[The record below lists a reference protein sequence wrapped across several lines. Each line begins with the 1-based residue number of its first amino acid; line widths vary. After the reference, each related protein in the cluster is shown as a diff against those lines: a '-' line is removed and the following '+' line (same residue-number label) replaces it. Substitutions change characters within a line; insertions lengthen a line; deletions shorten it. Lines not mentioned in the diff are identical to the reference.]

1 MWNHVPTIMV
11 TKKYTAV
18 FVLSLML
25 SAGCLSAIEDI
36 AEIEDDVIDSVLD
49 WLDSEYPHLDLPARE
64 RTSPVLET
72 YGQCEPLL
80 ADLKESIYNE
90 MLVSLDQQSYW
101 HWASPAWRG
110 GVAFVEDDVAMMD
123 GSPEATEAE
132 SGSNSGASTDSDS
145 GREGQFSGTN
155 NQEEGVD
162 EADFLKTDG
171 YHIYMLNGNLL
182 VIMGVPEFGE
192 LTLESN
198 ISIQGSPIQMMLEE
212 DRLVIVSSI
221 YHWNLPNDD
230 PLRELMSE
238 EVTVSY
244 PGEEEYSYT
253 YTRVQNLVKYTVVDI
268 TDRNAPEVESELY
281 IEGNYHT
288 ARLVDG
294 TMRSVTHLW
303 TNIDGLRTWVY
314 LPDTYWGM
322 DDEEEKMDIWNQ
334 SMEDTIASNR
344 AIIDN
349 LTLDDFAPHVYELG
363 EDGLSQHPTTSDDC
377 SEYSA
382 SSDSAGRGFSTIM
395 TIELL
400 GEEPQMQLDHIT
412 SSWAHVYA
420 SQDFMVLAEPA
431 NDWWWFWRNFDWDDA
446 TNIHV
451 FDISDPSETTYLASG
466 RVDGTV
472 QDQFSISEYNGVI
485 RVATTEDAWGRWWL
499 EGTEEWNGP
508 TNNVFTLEVSES
520 CTCTSEFTY
529 AGQTMCST
537 SECIVDSS
545 ELIQLGHIGDIAP
558 NERIWS
564 ARFVGDRAY
573 LVTFETID
581 PLWVIDLTNP
591 ANPTILG
598 ELEVPGVSTYI
609 HPVDS
614 ETLLTIGIGP
624 GPDGLGLDW
633 SITQVS
639 LFDVSDPT
647 NPTLADSL
655 QLSPGYEDEE
665 CDDWGCGWS
674 WSYSEAT
681 YEHKAFTFW
690 APEKLLAIPLSTY
703 RYSYDEVEIDGK
715 TYVYSGYE
723 FVSTL
728 ELVDVDAENGTL
740 SSHGMVDHSSF
751 YNEDGLSGWWGSS
764 TSIRR
769 SIFMGDY
776 IYSFSAA
783 GASVHSVD
791 ELTSVVELEIPGHEY
806 PDVYYYQ
813 VEGEVDSE
821 DSVNPD
827 EDGGEPESS
836 SEDSATH
843 PCNEPD
849 TENCED

>member
-1 MWNHVPTIMV
+1 MNTSP
-11 TKKYTAV
+11 KAV
-18 FVLSLML
+18 ILALMMML
-25 SAGCLSAIEDI
+25 SSGCLGAVDDLVN
-36 AEIEDDVIDSVLD
+36 IEDDVVDSVLD
-49 WLDSEYPHLDLPARE
+49 WLDSEYPHLDLPDRE

-72 YGQCEPLL
+72 YDQCDLLL

-101 HWASPAWRG
+101 HWAGPVWRG
-110 GVAFVEDDVAMMD
+110 GGVFIEDDVAMMD
-123 GSPEATEAE
+123 GAPEGAADE
-132 SGSNSGASTDSDS
+132 SGSNTGGTANSDSD
-145 GREGQFSGTN
+145 REGEFSGTN

-198 ISIQGSPIQMMLEE
+198 ISIQGYPMQMMLEG
-212 DRLVIVSSI
+212 DRLVVASSV
-221 YHWNLPNDD
+221 YYWSLPHDD

-238 EVTVSY
+238 EITVSY
-244 PGEEEYSYT
+244 PGEDEYSYT

-268 TDRNAPEVESELY
+268 TDRTAPEVERELY

-314 LPDTYWGM
+314 LPETYWEA
-322 DDEEEKMDIWNQ
+322 DTDEERMTIWNQ
-334 SMEDTIASNR
+334 SMEETIAANQ
-344 AIIDN
+344 AIIDD
-349 LTLDDFAPHVYELG
+349 LTLDDFAPHLYEIG
-363 EDGLSQHPTTSDDC
+363 EDGLFQHPTTSEDC
-377 SEYSA
+377 SEFSA
-382 SSDSAGRGFSTIM
+382 SADSAGRGFSTIM

-400 GEEPQMQLDHIT
+400 GEESEMQLDHIT

-420 SQDFMVLAEPA
+420 SQNMMILAEPA
-431 NDWWWFWRNFDWDDA
+431 NDWWWFWRNFGWDDA

-451 FDISDPSETTYLASG
+451 FDISDPSETTYVASG

-472 QDQFSISEYNGVI
+472 QDQFSISEHNGVI

-499 EGTEEWNGP
+499 EEADEWTGP
-508 TNNVFTLEVSES
+508 TNNVFTLAV
-520 CTCTSEFTY
+520 
-529 AGQTMCST
+529 A
-537 SECIVDSS
+537 ECMIPEGCDDESS
-545 ELIQLGHIGDIAP
+545 EMVQIGHVGDIAP

-573 LVTFETID
+573 LVTFENID
-581 PLWVIDLTNP
+581 PLWVIDLTD
-591 ANPTILG
+591 PTDPIILG

-633 SITQVS
+633 SVTQVS

-655 QLSPGYEDEE
+655 QLSPAYDDEDCNE
-665 CDDWGCGWS
+665 WSCGWS

-681 YEHKAFTFW
+681 YEHKAFTYW
-690 APEKLLAIPLSTY
+690 APEQLLAVPLSTY
-703 RYSYDEVEIDGK
+703 RYTYDEVEIDGR
-715 TYVYSGYE
+715 TYTYSGYE

-728 ELVDVDAENGTL
+728 ELIDVDAENGTL
-740 SSHGMVDHSSF
+740 SNHGMVNHSEF
-751 YNEDGLSGWWGSS
+751 YNEDGLSGWWSGS

-776 IYSFSAA
+776 IYAFSAA
-783 GASVHSVD
+783 GASVHRTD
-791 ELTSVVELEIPGHEY
+791 DLTSMVELEIPGYDE
-806 PDVYYYQ
+806 PEVYYYGT
-813 VEGEVDSE
+813 EGESESDDSA
-821 DSVNPD
+821 NPD
-827 EDGGEPESS
+827 KEEE
-836 SEDSATH
+836 SATV
-843 PCNEPD
+843 
-849 TENCED
+849 ED

>member
-1 MWNHVPTIMV
+1 MNTSP
-11 TKKYTAV
+11 KAV
-18 FVLSLML
+18 ILALMMML
-25 SAGCLSAIEDI
+25 SSGCLGAVDDMVN
-36 AEIEDDVIDSVLD
+36 IEDDVVDSVLD
-49 WLDSEYPHLDLPARE
+49 WLDSEYPHLDLPDRE

-72 YGQCEPLL
+72 YDQCDLL
-80 ADLKESIYNE
+80 LDDLKQSIYNE

-101 HWASPAWRG
+101 HWSGPVWRG
-110 GVAFVEDDVAMMD
+110 GGVLIEDDVMMMD
-123 GSPEATEAE
+123 GAPEGASDE
-132 SGSNSGASTDSDS
+132 SGANAGAAADSDS
-145 GREGQFSGTN
+145 SREGEFSGTN

-198 ISIQGSPIQMMLEE
+198 ISIQGYPMQMMLED
-212 DRLVIVSSI
+212 DRLVVASSV
-221 YHWNLPNDD
+221 YYWSLPHDD

-238 EVTVSY
+238 EITVSY
-244 PGEEEYSYT
+244 PGQEEYSYT

-268 TDRNAPEVESELY
+268 TDRSAPEVERELY

-303 TNIDGLRTWVY
+303 THIDGLRTWVY
-314 LPDTYWGM
+314 LPDAYW
-322 DDEEEKMDIWNQ
+322 DADTDEERMDIWNQ
-334 SMEDTIASNR
+334 SMEETIAANQ
-344 AIIDN
+344 AIIDD
-349 LTLDDFAPHVYELG
+349 LTLDDFTPHLYEVG
-363 EDGLSQHPTTSDDC
+363 EDGLFQHPISSSDC

-382 SSDSAGRGFSTIM
+382 SADSAGRGFSTIM

-400 GEEPQMQLDHIT
+400 GEESQMQLDHIT

-420 SQDFMVLAEPA
+420 SQDVMVLAEPA
-431 NDWWWFWRNFDWDDA
+431 NDWWWFWRNFGWDDA

-451 FDISDPSETTYLASG
+451 FDISDPSETTYIASG

-472 QDQFSISEYNGVI
+472 QDQFSISEHNGVI

-499 EGTEEWNGP
+499 EEAEEWTGP
-508 TNNVFTLEVSES
+508 TNNVFTLAV
-520 CTCTSEFTY
+520 
-529 AGQTMCST
+529 A
-537 SECIVDSS
+537 ECMIPEGCDDESS
-545 ELIQLGHIGDIAP
+545 EMVQIGHVGDIAP

-573 LVTFETID
+573 IVTFENID
-581 PLWVIDLTNP
+581 PLWVIDLTD
-591 ANPTILG
+591 PTDPIILG

-633 SITQVS
+633 SVTQVS

-655 QLSPGYEDEE
+655 QLSPAYENED
-665 CDDWGCGWS
+665 CDGWNCGWS

-681 YEHKAFTFW
+681 YEHKAFTYW
-690 APEKLLAIPLSTY
+690 APEQLLAVPLSTY
-703 RYSYDEVEIDGK
+703 RYTYDEVEIDGR
-715 TYVYSGYE
+715 TYTYSGYE

-728 ELVDVDAENGTL
+728 ELIDVDAENGTL
-740 SSHGMVDHSSF
+740 SNHGMVNHSEF
-751 YNEDGLSGWWGSS
+751 YNEDGLSGWWSGS

-776 IYSFSAA
+776 IYAFSAA
-783 GASVHSVD
+783 GASVHRTD
-791 ELTSVVELEIPGHEY
+791 DLTSMVELEIPGYDE
-806 PDVYYYQ
+806 PEVYYYGTEGESESDDSADPDKEEGESAT
-813 VEGEVDSE
+813 VEG
-821 DSVNPD
+821 
-827 EDGGEPESS
+827 
-836 SEDSATH
+836 
-843 PCNEPD
+843 
-849 TENCED
+849 

>member
-1 MWNHVPTIMV
+1 MNTSPKAAIL
-11 TKKYTAV
+11 A
-18 FVLSLML
+18 LMML
-25 SAGCLSAIEDI
+25 LTSGCLGAVDDIVDIED
-36 AEIEDDVIDSVLD
+36 EVVDSVLD
-49 WLDSEYPHLDLPARE
+49 WLDSEYPHLDLPDRE

-72 YGQCEPLL
+72 YNQCDLLL
-80 ADLKESIYNE
+80 ADLQDSIYNE

-101 HWASPAWRG
+101 HWAGPVWRG
-110 GVAFVEDDVAMMD
+110 GGVFIEDDVAMMD
-123 GSPEATEAE
+123 GAPESAADE
-132 SGSNSGASTDSDS
+132 SGSNNGATTDSDS
-145 GREGQFSGTN
+145 GREGEFSGTN

-198 ISIQGSPIQMMLEE
+198 ISIQGYPMQMMLEG
-212 DRLVIVSSI
+212 DRLVVASSI
-221 YHWNLPNDD
+221 YYWSLPHDD

-244 PGEEEYSYT
+244 PGEEEYTYT

-268 TDRNAPEVESELY
+268 TDRTAPEIERELY

-294 TMRSVTHLW
+294 TVRSVTHLW
-303 TNIDGLRTWVY
+303 THIDGLRTWVY
-314 LPDTYWGM
+314 LPETYW
-322 DDEEEKMDIWNQ
+322 DADTDEDRMDIWNQ
-334 SMEDTIASNR
+334 SMEETIDANQ
-344 AIIDN
+344 ALIDD
-349 LTLDDFAPHVYELG
+349 LTLDDFAPHSYEVG
-363 EDGLSQHPTTSDDC
+363 EDGLFQHPTTSEDC
-377 SEYSA
+377 SEFSA
-382 SSDSAGRGFSTIM
+382 SADSAGRGFSTIM

-400 GEEPQMQLDHIT
+400 GDESEMQLDHIT

-420 SQDFMVLAEPA
+420 SQDVMVLAEPA

-451 FDISDPSETTYLASG
+451 FDISDPSETTYIASG
-466 RVDGTV
+466 RVAGTV
-472 QDQFSISEYNGVI
+472 QDQFSISEHNGVI

-499 EGTEEWNGP
+499 EGTEEWTGP
-508 TNNVFTLEVSES
+508 TNNVFTLAVSE
-520 CTCTSEFTY
+520 CMIPEGCDDE
-529 AGQTMCST
+529 
-537 SECIVDSS
+537 SS
-545 ELIQLGHIGDIAP
+545 EIIQIGHVGDIAP
-558 NERIWS
+558 GERIWS

-573 LVTFETID
+573 LVTFQNID

-591 ANPTILG
+591 TDPIILG

-633 SITQVS
+633 SVTQVS

-655 QLSPGYEDEE
+655 QLSPAYEDEG
-665 CDDWGCGWS
+665 CDEWGCGWS

-681 YEHKAFTFW
+681 YEHKAFTYW
-690 APEKLLAIPLSTY
+690 APEQLLAIPLSTY
-703 RYSYDEVEIDGK
+703 RYTYDEVEIDGR
-715 TYVYSGYE
+715 TYTYSGYE

-728 ELVDVDAENGTL
+728 ELIDVDAENGTL
-740 SSHGMVDHSSF
+740 STHGMVNHSEF
-751 YNEDGLSGWWGSS
+751 YNEDGLSGWWSGS

-776 IYSFSAA
+776 IYAFSAA
-783 GASVHSVD
+783 GASVHKTD
-791 ELTSVVELEIPGHEY
+791 DLTSMVELEIPGYDE
-806 PDVYYYQ
+806 PEVYYYDT
-813 VEGEVDSE
+813 EGEVESD
-821 DSVNPD
+821 DSVDPSEEKD
-827 EDGGEPESS
+827 EE
-836 SEDSATH
+836 SATV
-843 PCNEPD
+843 EG
-849 TENCED
+849 

>member
-1 MWNHVPTIMV
+1 MNTGKNAALMV
-11 TKKYTAV
+11 LV
-18 FVLSLML
+18 MML
-25 SAGCLSAIEDI
+25 NSGCLGAVEDI
-36 AEIEDDVIDSVLD
+36 VDAEEEIIDSVFD
-49 WLDSEYPHLDLPARE
+49 WLDGEYPHLDLPERE
-64 RTSPVLET
+64 RSTPVLET
-72 YGQCEPLL
+72 YDQCDILL
-80 ADLKESIYNE
+80 ADLQESIYNE

-101 HWASPAWRG
+101 HWAGPVWRG
-110 GVAFVEDDVAMMD
+110 GGVMFEEDGAMMD
-123 GSPEATEAE
+123 GAPESAADD
-132 SGSNSGASTDSDS
+132 SGSNVGGSADSDS
-145 GREGQFSGTN
+145 SREGEFSGTN

-198 ISIQGSPIQMMLEE
+198 LSIQGYPMQMMLEG
-212 DRLVIVSSI
+212 DRLVIASSV
-221 YHWNLPNDD
+221 YYWSLPLDD

-244 PGEEEYSYT
+244 PGEDEYTYT
-253 YTRVQNLVKYTVVDI
+253 YTRVQNIVKYTVVDI
-268 TDRNAPEVESELY
+268 TDRSAPEVERELY

-303 TNIDGLRTWVY
+303 TQIDGLRTWVY
-314 LPDTYWGM
+314 LPEAYWEA
-322 DDEEEKMDIWNQ
+322 DADEEKMEIWNQ
-334 SMEDTIASNR
+334 SMEETIAANQ
-344 AIIDN
+344 AIIDD
-349 LTLDDFAPHVYELG
+349 LTLDDFAPHLYEVG
-363 EDGLSQHPTTSDDC
+363 EDGLFQHPTTSEDC
-377 SEYSA
+377 GEFSA
-382 SSDSAGRGFSTIM
+382 SADSAGRGFSTIM

-400 GEEPQMQLDHIT
+400 GDESEMQLDHIT

-420 SQDFMVLAEPA
+420 SQDVMVLAEPA
-431 NDWWWFWRNFDWDDA
+431 NDWWWFWRNFGWDDA

-451 FDISDPSETTYLASG
+451 FDISDPSETTYVASG

-472 QDQFSISEYNGVI
+472 QDQFSISEHHGII

-499 EGTEEWNGP
+499 EGTEEWTGP
-508 TNNVFTLEVSES
+508 TNNVFTLAV
-520 CTCTSEFTY
+520 
-529 AGQTMCST
+529 A
-537 SECIVDSS
+537 ECMIPEGCDDESS
-545 ELIQLGHIGDIAP
+545 EMIQIGHVGNIAP
-558 NERIWS
+558 DERIWS

-591 ANPTILG
+591 TNPLILG

-614 ETLLTIGIGP
+614 DTLLTIGIGP

-633 SITQVS
+633 SMTQVS

-655 QLSPGYEDEE
+655 QLSPAYEDDN
-665 CDDWGCGWS
+665 CDEWGCGWS

-681 YEHKAFTFW
+681 YEHKAFTYW
-690 APEKLLAIPLSTY
+690 APEQLLAVPLSTY
-703 RYSYDEVEIDGK
+703 RYIYEQIEFDDK
-715 TYVYSGYE
+715 TYTYSGYE

-728 ELVDVDAENGTL
+728 ELINVDAENGTL
-740 SSHGMVDHSSF
+740 STHGMVNHSEF
-751 YNEDGLSGWWGSS
+751 YNDDGLSGWWSGS

-776 IYSFSAA
+776 IYAFSAA
-783 GASVHSVD
+783 GASVHRTGD
-791 ELTSVVELEIPGHEY
+791 LTSMVELELPGYDE
-806 PDVYYYQ
+806 PVVYYYETEEEIESEGSDDSDGESAT
-813 VEGEVDSE
+813 VEG
-821 DSVNPD
+821 
-827 EDGGEPESS
+827 
-836 SEDSATH
+836 
-843 PCNEPD
+843 
-849 TENCED
+849 